1 MEAAAAVALARRPY
15 CSLSPWVSVWSLR
28 ISGEHPAF
36 ERLCTGPTKCHPTDC
51 PNYSNRIIVGVKYC
65 FRYNARNRNIRMTGE
80 DGEPINL
87 ENMPQH
93 PRRRRRE
100 KKLMTIDEVNEKFPM
115 MKYKSWVAS
124 RAQEGLPTRGG
135 ISQPPSRAGSL
146 RDADGIIPVTKER
159 ESTEE
164 RPRSAG
170 ASLTKSPTHDDPST
184 EHAEKTTT
192 SQDVNGQPH
201 SSDGAAAATTGAPDR
216 TASPDSDEDEH
227 YDSDQIH
234 DALPPEALETSGDT
248 CAICIDTLEDD
259 DDVRG
264 LACGHAF
271 HAVCLDPWLTSRR
284 ACCPLCKAD
293 YYTPK
298 PRPPQPD
305 GAHGGIEMGPPVSI
319 AQDTRTGNMPHR
331 PGVVWVFHPR
341 RGRFAL
347 PSFRNGHNASSNNN
361 NNSRMP
367 ASPRTPGTPR
377 RQEQQS
383 FLSRMT
389 GPARTSRSTP
399 ATNSTET
406 RGNQSGGLLANLRM
420 PRFNLPGRSGQS
432 TATPEVTPSNL
443 EAGTRTQG
451 AR

>member
-1 MEAAAAVALARRPY
+1 
-15 CSLSPWVSVWSLR
+15 
-28 ISGEHPAF
+28 
-36 ERLCTGPTKCHPTDC
+36 
-51 PNYSNRIIVGVKYC
+51 
-65 FRYNARNRNIRMTGE
+65 MTGE

-135 ISQPPSRAGSL
+135 ISQPPSRANSI
-146 RDADGIIPVTKER
+146 RDVDGIIPVTKER

-164 RPRSAG
+164 RPASGG
-170 ASLTKSPTHDDPST
+170 ASITRSPTHEEPTT
-184 EHAEKTTT
+184 EHTEKAVVTT
-192 SQDVNGQPH
+192 H
-201 SSDGAAAATTGAPDR
+201 ASSEEPAGVTAAAPTR
-216 TASPDSDEDEH
+216 TASPDSDDEH

-234 DALPPEALETSGDT
+234 DALPPEMLESSGDT

-298 PRPPQPD
+298 PRPSQPE
-305 GAHGGIEMGPPVSI
+305 GAHGPEMGPTVSLNPDPRS
-319 AQDTRTGNMPHR
+319 ANMPDR

-347 PSFRNGHNASSNNN
+347 PSFGHGSNS
-361 NNSRMP
+361 NSNDRTP
-367 ASPRTPGTPR
+367 TSPRTSDTPR
-377 RQEQQS
+377 RGQYMG
-383 FLSRMT
+383 FMSRAVRST
-389 GPARTSRSTP
+389 RSTP
-399 ATNSTET
+399 ATNNSPEAAA
-406 RGNQSGGLLANLRM
+406 NQSSGFMSNIRM

-432 TATPEVTPSNL
+432 NSTPEVTPSNL
-443 EAGTRTQG
+443 EAGNRADA

>member
-1 MEAAAAVALARRPY
+1 
-15 CSLSPWVSVWSLR
+15 
-28 ISGEHPAF
+28 
-36 ERLCTGPTKCHPTDC
+36 
-51 PNYSNRIIVGVKYC
+51 
-65 FRYNARNRNIRMTGE
+65 MTGE

-135 ISQPPSRAGSL
+135 ISQPPSRANSI
-146 RDADGIIPVTKER
+146 READGIVPLSKER

-164 RPRSAG
+164 RPATGG
-170 ASLTKSPTHDDPST
+170 ASITRSPTHDEPTT
-184 EHAEKTTT
+184 EHAEK
-192 SQDVNGQPH
+192 P
-201 SSDGAAAATTGAPDR
+201 AATTDANNQPRGTENAAGATTTDAPER
-216 TASPDSDEDEH
+216 TGSPDSEDEH

-234 DALPPEALETSGDT
+234 DALPPEMLETSGDT

-298 PRPPQPD
+298 PRPPQPE
-305 GAHGGIEMGPPVSI
+305 GAHGPEMGPTVSI
-319 AQDTRTGNMPHR
+319 NQDPRTGNMPNR
-331 PGVVWVFHPR
+331 PGVIWVFHPR

-347 PSFRNGHNASSNNN
+347 PSFRHGNN
-361 NNSRMP
+361 NNSNSQTP
-367 ASPRTPGTPR
+367 NTPRTPGTQR
-377 RQEQQS
+377 RGQNTG
-383 FLSRMT
+383 FRSRT
-389 GPARTSRSTP
+389 ATAGRTARPARAANETQE
-399 ATNSTET
+399 ATT
-406 RGNQSGGLLANLRM
+406 NQSGGFFSNIRM
-420 PRFNLPGRSGQS
+420 PRFNLPGRSAQS
-432 TATPEVTPSNL
+432 NSTPEVTPSNL
-443 EAGTRTQG
+443 EAGTANSG
-451 AR
+451 ATR